1 MASSEKGCHF
11 QAPEE
16 RKGGR
21 TQAGTIA
28 PNGPALKLLTPSL
41 FTSSSLKVE
50 HMLTNC
56 VVSGKNSGQQEAC
69 PGHRKAKVFYWP
81 QCDWTSLSVQ
91 TLRRI
96 LWVGKVKKIFFLWS
110 HYPKNKLT
118 RAQQHLSILQ
128 DSVCDSPEAN
138 ICL

>member
-28 PNGPALKLLTPSL
+28 PNGTALKLLTPSL

-50 HMLTNC
+50 HMLTNW

-69 PGHRKAKVFYWP
+69 PGHYKAIVFYWP
-81 QCDWTSLSVQ
+81 QRDCTLLSVQ

-96 LWVGKVKKIFFLWS
+96 VRVGKIKKKKIFTLVTL
-110 HYPKNKLT
+110 PK
-118 RAQQHLSILQ
+118 
-128 DSVCDSPEAN
+128 E
-138 ICL
+138 